1 MTFKSAKIVLTLALV
16 LGLLSSQALA
26 SSPADIINNFAFNA
40 ARVLG
45 QNGGTYFFSPYSI
58 ISAVAMAYAG
68 ASGTTAQEMQDVLGL
83 SRDIH
88 SGISDLMLGLDESG
102 QVSSAN
108 RLWLCEG
115 LDINRDYQYNL
126 LLSYG
131 GRAITLDIKNDPET
145 SCKTINNWV
154 NWITKGRIPTLLD
167 TLDPETKMI
176 LTNAVYLSAEW
187 QRKFPVYETVPEP
200 FRDGARVT
208 EVPMMKQESRFAYA
222 ESGDVKVIRL
232 PYTGHRLSMIVVL
245 PAEGKELELD
255 AEALTRWKDM
265 LSPYMVDV
273 WLPKFRTEES
283 YELADVFKAL
293 GVKLAF
299 SDEADFSG
307 ISTKEKLKIDGVI
320 HKTFIDVNEERT
332 EAAAATAVRM
342 LGATAMPPEDRK
354 EFHADHP
361 FTYLI
366 TDDAT
371 GTIIFIGRQ
380 TF

>member
-1 MTFKSAKIVLTLALV
+1 MTIRTAKTVLTIALV
-16 LGLLSSQALA
+16 LGLASQALA
-26 SSPADIINNFAFNA
+26 SSPAEVINNFAFNA

-45 QNGGTYFFSPYSI
+45 RNQSTYFFSPYSI

-68 ASGTTAQEMQDVLGL
+68 ASGNTAQEMQDVLGL
-83 SRDIH
+83 SADIH
-88 SGISDLMLGLDESG
+88 AGISDLMLGLSESG

-115 LDINRDYQYNL
+115 LDVNRDYQYNM

-131 GRAITLDIKNDPET
+131 SRAIVLDIKDKPEE

-154 NWITKGRIPTLLD
+154 NWMTKGRIPTLLD
-167 TLDPETKMI
+167 GLDPETKMI

-187 QRKFPVYETVPEP
+187 QRKFRPYMTSPAE
-200 FRDGARVT
+200 FRDGARVS
-208 EVPMMKQESRFAYA
+208 EVQMMRQEGRFQFA
-222 ESGDVKVIRL
+222 ESDDVKVIRL
-232 PYTGHRLSMIVVL
+232 PYAGQKLSMTVIL
-245 PAEGKELELD
+245 PAEGKRLELD
-255 AEALTRWKDM
+255 AESLKKWREM
-265 LSPYMVDV
+265 LAVEMVDL

-293 GVKLAF
+293 GVRQAF
-299 SDEADFSG
+299 TNDADFSG
-307 ISTKEKLKIDGVI
+307 ISTKEKLKIDAVI

-342 LGATAMPPEDRK
+342 VGATAMPPEEMK

-361 FTYLI
+361 FMYFI
-366 TDDAT
+366 TDDVT
-371 GTIIFIGRQ
+371 GTIIFMGRQ